1 VLFSTVHFCLVLFY
15 LRCFERMDTAHTAQR
30 GDTFSIY
37 EEWSGGDY
45 AISRHPHTYSMHNVG
60 SAEKREGE
68 KRGERERE
76 REREREKDRE
86 RMELLL

>member
-1 VLFSTVHFCLVLFY
+1 
-15 LRCFERMDTAHTAQR
+15 MDTAHAAQR
-30 GDTFSIY
+30 GDTVSIS

-45 AISRHPHTYSMHNVG
+45 AIGRHPHTYSMHIVG

-76 REREREKDRE
+76 REREKDRE
-86 RMELLL
+86 RMELLLLMVLL